1 MARVLVTGGSGLI
14 GSYVVKE
21 LLKRQHEVVI
31 YDIKKNI
38 YNQDDKL
45 VTFQWGSVL
54 DPFSLSLAA
63 KGCDYVIHL
72 AALMG
77 VQKTEKN
84 KLACL
89 YINIQGTINVLEA
102 SIKENIKKLVFTS
115 SSEVYG
121 NSRVTP
127 ISEDVPLAPIS
138 VYGVSKLTS
147 EEYLRAYKH
156 EYGLD
161 YSVVRYFNVYGNLQ
175 ETNFVIPRFVKMV
188 KEGTA
193 PTVYGDGS
201 QIRTFCHVED
211 AASGTVDTLFSERCS
226 GEAVNIGNDTEPI
239 SIVELANKIIRTGK
253 SKAVPQLVPYEES
266 DRNLS
271 REIKVRIP
279 SIAKARDLIGYT
291 PQISLDE
298 GIERLFKK
306 K

>member
-1 MARVLVTGGSGLI
+1 MAKVLVTGGSGLI
-14 GSYVVKE
+14 GGYVVKE
-21 LLKRQHEVVI
+21 LLKMQHEIVI
-31 YDIKKNI
+31 YDIKKNV
-38 YNQDDKL
+38 YNQDNRL
-45 VTFQWGSVL
+45 ATFRWGSVL

-121 NSRVTP
+121 ESQGTP
-127 ISEDVPLAPIS
+127 ISEDFPLTPIS

-161 YSVVRYFNVYGNLQ
+161 YSVVRYFNVYGDLQ
-175 ETNFVIPRFVKMV
+175 ETDFVIPRFVKMV
-188 KEGTA
+188 NEGRA

-201 QIRTFCHVED
+201 QIRSFCHVED
-211 AASGTVDTLFSERCS
+211 AVRGTVDILFSEKCNS
-226 GEAVNIGNDTEPI
+226 EDINIGSDTEPI
-239 SIVELANKIIRTGK
+239 SIVNLAKKVIYLGK
-253 SKAVPQLVPYEES
+253 AKVAPQLIPYEES
-266 DRNLS
+266 DRKIS
-271 REIKVRIP
+271 REIKVRVP
-279 SIAKARDLIGYT
+279 SIAKAKALIGYI
-291 PQISLDE
+291 PRISLEE
-298 GIERLFKK
+298 GIERLFRKK
-306 K
+306 